1 MQLALNDLR
10 IAAGVGLHLL
20 VDGLSGGLQDALC
33 RGRTLGI
40 GVQSVGHLFDLAD
53 QFSKTFC
60 VHRHNY
66 TGSLKHH
73 VHCTVN
79 CPVAVS

>member
-1 MQLALNDLR
+1 MQLTFYDLR

-20 VDGLSGGLQDALC
+20 VDGLGSGLQDALC

-53 QFSKTFC
+53 QLSKAFC
-60 VHRHNY
+60 VHRHGY
-66 TGSLKHH
+66 TSSLKHH

-79 CPVAVS
+79 